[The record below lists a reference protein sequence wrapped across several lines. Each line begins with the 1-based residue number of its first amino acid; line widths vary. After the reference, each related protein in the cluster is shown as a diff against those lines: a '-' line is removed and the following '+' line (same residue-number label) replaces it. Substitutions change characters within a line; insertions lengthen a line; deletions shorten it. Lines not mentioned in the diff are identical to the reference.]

1 LEVQIE
7 AEAKMAETTKSEL
20 VNLKSEL
27 VNFPLNIEAGDY
39 CPRVKVIKGRHL
51 LELKEE

>member
-20 VNLKSEL
+20 VN
-27 VNFPLNIEAGDY
+27 FPLIIEAGDY